1 MLGAALT
8 NCAMGN
14 YEADYDEFMSI
25 SVPNRYVITGTT
37 TQMCCLKT
45 GGGEWER
52 GVCDEPLYMRA
63 GSITTN
69 PYTLARGHPCKQHK
83 STPTMLLTCA
93 CVLFCRSELSFQRD
107 QL

>member
-45 GGGEWER
+45 GGGGNGKE
-52 GVCDEPLYMRA
+52 G
-63 GSITTN
+63 
-69 PYTLARGHPCKQHK
+69 
-83 STPTMLLTCA
+83 
-93 CVLFCRSELSFQRD
+93 CVMNHCT
-107 QL
+107 